1 MTVAPRHPIAPT
13 VTLEQAVGRL
23 WDVLVVG
30 AGPAGVLAAAESAS
44 RGASVLLVDRAIFP
58 RWKVCGCCLNAAAL
72 ATLETVGLGFLPAR
86 LGAQSLHRLWLLCG
100 RREAVIPLPF
110 GVALS
115 REAFDTALIEHAV
128 QAGVDFLPQTS
139 AASDG
144 VNGIAR
150 WMTLRCGQEQIR
162 VQASVVLVA
171 DGLSGRA
178 LRDEQGFEMAAA
190 RSSRVGVGTFLEDA
204 PDWCPAGTI
213 VMACGQ
219 GGYVGLV
226 RLEDGRLNVAAAL
239 DLALIRRAQGVGAA
253 VTALLKEA
261 GLWPIEGLRAQSW
274 HGTPALTR
282 RPARVA
288 GERLF
293 VLGDA
298 AGYVEPFTGE
308 GIAVAL
314 ASGKAVAP
322 LAIEAS
328 RQWSPALM
336 SRWKRLHR
344 GLFGSRQR
352 TCRIVTG
359 LLRRPRLTR
368 AAVTVLSR
376 APHLVAPLI
385 TAINAPFPCVR
396 PPACLVQGSSEWP

>member
-1 MTVAPRHPIAPT
+1 
-13 VTLEQAVGRL
+13 
-23 WDVLVVG
+23 
-30 AGPAGVLAAAESAS
+30 
-44 RGASVLLVDRAIFP
+44 
-58 RWKVCGCCLNAAAL
+58 
-72 ATLETVGLGFLPAR
+72 
-86 LGAQSLHRLWLLCG
+86 
-100 RREAVIPLPF
+100 
-110 GVALS
+110 
-115 REAFDTALIEHAV
+115 
-128 QAGVDFLPQTS
+128 
-139 AASDG
+139 
-144 VNGIAR
+144 
-150 WMTLRCGQEQIR
+150 
-162 VQASVVLVA
+162 
-171 DGLSGRA
+171 
-178 LRDEQGFEMAAA
+178 
-190 RSSRVGVGTFLEDA
+190 
-204 PDWCPAGTI
+204 
-213 VMACGQ
+213 MACGQ